1 MKGGDENTDKLPSK
15 NRPVTTTLVPKL
27 VWRLHTIF
35 IGAATMTI
43 SSRRVKTF
51 CEIYTFRTS
60 KQLPSMF
67 LSHVKANGV
76 QANMAGGRHDIQTL
90 MERNAI
96 TQRMFLNQIVLVV
109 KTRL

>member
-1 MKGGDENTDKLPSK
+1 
-15 NRPVTTTLVPKL
+15 
-27 VWRLHTIF
+27 
-35 IGAATMTI
+35 
-43 SSRRVKTF
+43 
-51 CEIYTFRTS
+51 
-60 KQLPSMF
+60 MF